1 VTITYSLI
9 ENNTGGSVGGLFL
22 LGETADATITGS
34 TFRNNRTT
42 NASYGL
48 GGAITIWDG
57 ADVTIN
63 QTRLEQN
70 KAVLGGALYNSS
82 STGVI
87 QIAQDSLLS
96 DNSADTGGAVYS
108 SDGEVTIDHSTV
120 YNNMASISGGG
131 VSSWGGSLTVTYTTF
146 EGNMVS
152 PGGFSSGGGI
162 DIAGGEVMLINV
174 TMSHNTAD
182 TGGGIFNENGLT
194 TLTHVTFSGNSAT
207 DGGAIYYG
215 NGVIYFKN
223 VLLKQGTNGTNCASP
238 YGPSVLVSQ
247 GYNLSSDG
255 SCDFKQTG
263 DLNNTDPLIGP
274 LADNGG
280 LTQTHL
286 LLDGSPAIDAGQ
298 CTGLA
303 SDQRDLPRLQGSA
316 CDIGA
321 VERQPGDR
329 TTFVY
334 LPLVLR

>member
-1 VTITYSLI
+1 
-9 ENNTGGSVGGLFL
+9 
-22 LGETADATITGS
+22 TITGS

-63 QTRLEQN
+63 RTTLEQN
-70 KAVLGGALYNSS
+70 KAILGGALYNSF

-87 QIAQDSLLS
+87 QIAQNSLLN

-108 SDGEVTIDHSTV
+108 TDGEVTIDHSTV
-120 YNNMASISGGG
+120 RNNLASISGGG
-131 VSSWGGSLTVTYTTF
+131 VSSWGGSLTVTSTTLD
-146 EGNMVS
+146 GNTVL
-152 PGGFSSGGGI
+152 PGGFSAGGGI
-162 DIAGGEVMLINV
+162 DIAGGEAMLFNV

-182 TGGGIFNENGLT
+182 TGGGIYNHGLT
-194 TLTHVTFSGNSAT
+194 TLTHVTFSDNSAT
-207 DGGAIYYG
+207 DGGGIFYE

-247 GYNLSSDG
+247 GYNLSSDA